1 MPINSKQKGN
11 RGEREVVNILNKHL
25 GTNMRRTPLSG
36 GMSFKGDI
44 IDISPDNPLY
54 EFHIE
59 IKNTKSLQIPKW
71 LKQIEDDM
79 PLGKTGLLIY
89 KQKGTWRADF
99 TLNDF
104 IGLLLEIKELR
115 GLSGG
120 E

>member
-11 RGEREVVNILNKHL
+11 RGEREVVNILNRHL
-25 GTNMRRTPLSG
+25 GTKMRRTPLSG
-36 GMSFKGDI
+36 AMSFKGDI

-54 EFHIE
+54 DFHIE
-59 IKNTKSLQIPKW
+59 IKNTKTLQIPKW
-71 LKQIEDDM
+71 LKQIDDDM

-89 KQKGTWRADF
+89 KQKGTWRADI

-104 IGLLLEIKELR
+104 IGLLLQIKEL
-115 GLSGG
+115 GELSGG